1 MQESRQEAPHE
12 VTRLL
17 DAWNAGER
25 AALDQLMPVVMVD
38 LRRIARAYL
47 RVQAPGLTLQP
58 TALVNEAYLRLID
71 GRSATWESRLQ
82 FFAYTAT
89 TMRRILVNYLR
100 DRRAAKRGGL
110 EARVSLEEMYEVPAP
125 GESRREANLLDLDAA
140 LHELARL
147 DPRQAR
153 IVELRY
159 FGGLSVEE
167 TALALEVSPRTVKRE
182 WQTARLF
189 LLNSL
194 EAR

>member
-47 RVQAPGLTLQP
+47 RAQAPGLTLQP
-58 TALVNEAYLRLID
+58 TALVNEAYLRLIE
-71 GRSATWESRLQ
+71 GKSATWESRLQ
-82 FFAYTAT
+82 FFAYAAT

-110 EARVSLEEMYEVPAP
+110 EARVSLEEMYEVAAP

-167 TALALEVSPRTVKRE
+167 TALALQISPRTVKRE
-182 WQTARLF
+182 WQTARLW